1 MGKAE
6 ERSRMDQ
13 SGLCPEDLKTWLG
26 EMYVSSSRF
35 FYLRGKIRY
44 SFIACDMR
52 EKSLRKDG
60 GKMMTAEEMKTVD
73 IRTVNRDEL
82 VDIRDVVIDQDAPK
96 EEKIKS
102 FMRQIRNPYCFKVG
116 NVVVKTTFAD
126 TDATLDDR
134 LEHYLR
140 NK

>member
-13 SGLCPEDLKTWLG
+13 SGLCPEDLKRWLG

-35 FYLRGKIRY
+35 FYLRGKIRH

-60 GKMMTAEEMKTVD
+60 GKMMTAEEMKAVD
-73 IRTVNRDEL
+73 INKKL
-82 VDIRDVVIDQDAPK
+82 YA
-96 EEKIKS
+96 
-102 FMRQIRNPYCFKVG
+102 
-116 NVVVKTTFAD
+116 AD
-126 TDATLDDR
+126 TKSVL
-134 LEHYLR
+134 L
-140 NK
+140 